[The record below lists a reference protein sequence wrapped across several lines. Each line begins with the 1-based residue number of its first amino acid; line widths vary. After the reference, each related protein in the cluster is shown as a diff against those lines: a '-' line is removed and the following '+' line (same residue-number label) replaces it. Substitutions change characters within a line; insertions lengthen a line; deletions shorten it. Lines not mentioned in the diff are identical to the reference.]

1 MQEVERLWQIKLQQ
15 YREAKDEEQREIEE
29 KRLIEM
35 WKIKILEAEKEKLL
49 REHAP
54 SLEGFLHPDLVER
67 AKKVAAYNPVPEK
80 T

>member
-35 WKIKILEAEKEKLL
+35 WKIKIL
-49 REHAP
+49 
-54 SLEGFLHPDLVER
+54 
-67 AKKVAAYNPVPEK
+67 
-80 T
+80 